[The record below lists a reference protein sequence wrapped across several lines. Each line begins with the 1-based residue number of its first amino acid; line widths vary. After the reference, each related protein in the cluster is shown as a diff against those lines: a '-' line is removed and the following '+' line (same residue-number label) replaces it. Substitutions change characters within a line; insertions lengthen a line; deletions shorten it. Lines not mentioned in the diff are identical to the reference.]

1 LFHICIG
8 QVQFLNKDKIIY
20 GTHTTIETC
29 LKLWYN
35 VLIMFSSDKTHGR
48 LRPPLYASTVAAG
61 FPSPAD
67 DYMEG
72 ALDLNEYL
80 IAHPAATFMVRV
92 EGASMTGA
100 GILSGD
106 LLIVDRSV
114 ESRSGHIVIAVI
126 SGELT
131 VKRLIKGSHGW
142 LLKAEHPDYPPTK
155 IGPDAECSIWGVV
168 TGSVRRFV
176 S

>member
-1 LFHICIG
+1 MF
-8 QVQFLNKDKIIY
+8 FFNKLNKRV
-20 GTHTTIETC
+20 H
-29 LKLWYN
+29 
-35 VLIMFSSDKTHGR
+35 
-48 LRPPLYASTVAAG
+48 PPLYVSTVAAG

-106 LLIVDRSV
+106 VLIVDRSV
-114 ESRSGHIVIAVI
+114 ESRSGHIVVAIVN
-126 SGELT
+126 GELT
-131 VKRLIKGSHGW
+131 VKRLIKEDNVW
-142 LLKAEHPDYPPTK
+142 VLKAEHPDYPPTK
-155 IGPDAECSIWGVV
+155 MSSNSECSIWGVV
-168 TGSVRRFV
+168 TGSERRFV